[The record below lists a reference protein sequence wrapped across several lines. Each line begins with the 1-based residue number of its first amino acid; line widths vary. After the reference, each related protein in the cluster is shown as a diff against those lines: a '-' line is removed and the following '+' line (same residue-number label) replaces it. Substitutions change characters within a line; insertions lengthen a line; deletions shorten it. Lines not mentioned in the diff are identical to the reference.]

1 LQGVLT
7 KLLKNNPSFS
17 LESEKQQTLN
27 STSSPSRTM
36 NNPSEQFS
44 AANATAHKQTEPDT
58 PIYGAPAAKR
68 AKRVTRQTLLERKRR
83 GERFSCLTAYD
94 ATMAQILDEAGIDL
108 ILVGD
113 SVGNVVQGL
122 ETTIP
127 VTLDEIIYHTKAVL
141 RGVSRAMVVGDMPF
155 MSYQIS
161 PEEAF
166 RNAGRLMKEAGASAV
181 KLEGGRR
188 VLDIVAHIS
197 EAGIPVMGHL
207 GLTPQSIH
215 QFGSYRTR
223 GTDKKE
229 AEQILRDAKD
239 LEKAGCFAIVL
250 EKIPADLAR
259 IITES
264 LTIPTIGI
272 GAGIHCDGQ
281 ILVYTD
287 MLGITNEFQPRFV
300 RRYDVLRERMLD
312 AVGRYIADV
321 RSGSFPSDEESY

>member
-1 LQGVLT
+1 LT
-7 KLLKNNPSFS
+7 TNVIPFNAIMNEPIKPVTPLPSAMAPPPKA
-17 LESEKQQTLN
+17 ESDTTL
-27 STSSPSRTM
+27 
-36 NNPSEQFS
+36 
-44 AANATAHKQTEPDT
+44 
-58 PIYGAPAAKR
+58 YGGAPALRRTKH
-68 AKRVTRQTLLERKRR
+68 VTRQTLLERKKR

-94 ATMAQILDEAGIDL
+94 ATMAQIFDEAGIDL
-108 ILVGD
+108 LLVGD
-113 SVGNVVQGL
+113 SVGNVVQGH

-127 VTLDEIIYHTKAVL
+127 VTLDEIIYHTKAVM
-141 RGVSRAMVVGDMPF
+141 RGVSRAMVVADMPF

-188 VLDIVAHIS
+188 VLEIVAHIS
-197 EAGIPVMGHL
+197 DSGIPVMGHL

-229 AEQILRDAKD
+229 AEQILRDARD
-239 LEKAGCFAIVL
+239 LERAGCFAIVL
-250 EKIPADLAR
+250 EKIPAELAR
-259 IITES
+259 QITAA

-272 GAGIHCDGQ
+272 GAGVHCDGQ

-287 MLGITNEFQPRFV
+287 MLGITNDFQPRFV
-300 RRYDVLRERMLD
+300 RRYDVMRERMLE
-312 AVGRYIADV
+312 AVGQYINDV
-321 RSGSFPSDEESY
+321 RGATFPSEEESY